1 MMATRQ
7 TAKLAQKPFEAVAK
21 NPHETLSLK
30 AFIQPNIEEMLIDRF
45 FQGDA
50 ESYFLFIEI
59 LDSVKSWPE
68 AEELINEEAIRRDVH
83 PATLPA
89 MKFKRLLKRKLGVM

>member
-1 MMATRQ
+1 MLETRQ
-7 TAKLAQKPFEAVAK
+7 NNKLTQKPFAAVAK
-21 NPHETLSLK
+21 NPPERLSLK
-30 AFIQPNIEEMLIDRF
+30 AFIQPNIEEILIDRF

-68 AEELINEEAIRRDVH
+68 AEELINEEALRRGVH
-83 PATLPA
+83 PTTLPA
-89 MKFKRLLKRKLGVM
+89 MKFKRLLKRKFGVM

>member
-7 TAKLAQKPFEAVAK
+7 TEKSTQKSLEAAAKS
-21 NPHETLSLK
+21 PHEKLNLK
-30 AFIQPNIEEMLIDRF
+30 AFIQPNIEEVLIDRF

-50 ESYFLFIEI
+50 ESYLLLIEI
-59 LDSVKSWPE
+59 LDSMKSWRE
-68 AEELINEEAIRRDVH
+68 AEELINEEALRRGIH

-89 MKFKRLLKRKLGVM
+89 MKFKRLLKRKFGVM